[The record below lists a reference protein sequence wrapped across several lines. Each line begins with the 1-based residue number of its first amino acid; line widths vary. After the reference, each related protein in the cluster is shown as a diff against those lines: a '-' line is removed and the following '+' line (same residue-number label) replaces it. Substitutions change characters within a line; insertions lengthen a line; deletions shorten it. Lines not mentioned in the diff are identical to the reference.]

1 MWLKVCGIFL
11 DISKAFDKVWHY
23 GLIFKLRQNGIC
35 REMINILV
43 HFLSGRKSRFK
54 LSLFVFGWSSRWCA
68 PKINFRT
75 FVILIYINDLSRY
88 SKSKCKL
95 CGNETSLF
103 SVIHDND
110 TSANDLNHDLE
121 KIIEWA
127 FEWKLKFNPDS
138 SKQTQIILSRKNLSN
153 HPVSYFN
160 DIPENSRATYNHLR
174 MILDSKFWKSSSVC
188 LSTYSSKKIYS
199 DNL

>member
-1 MWLKVCGIFL
+1 M
-11 DISKAFDKVWHY
+11 
-23 GLIFKLRQNGIC
+23 
-35 REMINILV
+35 
-43 HFLSGRKSRFK
+43 
-54 LSLFVFGWSSRWCA
+54 
-68 PKINFRT
+68 
-75 FVILIYINDLSRY
+75 
-88 SKSKCKL
+88 

-160 DIPENSRATYNHLR
+160 DIPENSGATYNHLR
-174 MILDSKFWKSSSVC
+174 MILDSKF
-188 LSTYSSKKIYS
+188 
-199 DNL
+199 